1 MNMKKLHTLIAC
13 LLVSAGSATIANEN
27 TNNAPSTVSQP
38 VDVAKDL
45 DGEWTMLDIRNKDV
59 NTRERA
65 FLYFSLKDST
75 FYGNNGC
82 NVVNGSIHH
91 HGANKITLDNIITT
105 MMECHNATSERT
117 VMKALNDVASYKISV
132 EDGIRYLSLLNTKG
146 HQVMTLKNH
155 DINFLNGAWTVS
167 SLNGESVTNKNVK
180 LVIDVQEMKIHGN
193 SGCNII
199 NGTLFIDPNID
210 WGVEFQ
216 QLISTMRM
224 CHDIHIETALLVA
237 LEETQTCKKLND
249 EEIALYDG
257 DGKNVATLRRL
268 NLR

>member
-1 MNMKKLHTLIAC
+1 
-13 LLVSAGSATIANEN
+13 
-27 TNNAPSTVSQP
+27 
-38 VDVAKDL
+38 
-45 DGEWTMLDIRNKDV
+45 
-59 NTRERA
+59 
-65 FLYFSLKDST
+65 
-75 FYGNNGC
+75 
-82 NVVNGSIHH
+82 
-91 HGANKITLDNIITT
+91 